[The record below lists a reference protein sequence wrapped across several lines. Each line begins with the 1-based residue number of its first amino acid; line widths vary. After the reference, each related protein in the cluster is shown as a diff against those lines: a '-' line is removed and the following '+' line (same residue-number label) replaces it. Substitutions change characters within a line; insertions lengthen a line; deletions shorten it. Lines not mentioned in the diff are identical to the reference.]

1 MFESKW
7 LIAVGFHS
15 IIIFSILWKSMATVN
30 CLVDILQ
37 SIFFC
42 VQQMIETQTGL
53 KQVEGKY
60 GCTVPLT
67 VLNADLSVLKN
78 TRTHTHTHT
87 HKYLQFR

>member
-1 MFESKW
+1 
-7 LIAVGFHS
+7 
-15 IIIFSILWKSMATVN
+15 MATVN

-78 TRTHTHTHT
+78 THTHTKNTCSLDKRALKEKHSCLT
-87 HKYLQFR
+87 LKLHQRFTLRSAF